1 MSKGYSFLNQISDAN
16 ETWRIRVRIFRMWKV
31 VNKRSENNL
40 ISLDM
45 IFIDEKV
52 IILHNNEMFES
63 FNYSLYLL
71 YNM

>member
-1 MSKGYSFLNQISDAN
+1 MSKGYSFLNQISDAK
-16 ETWRIRVRIFRMWKV
+16 ETWRIRVRICRMWKV
-31 VNKRSENNL
+31 VNRRSGNNL

-45 IFIDEKV
+45 IFIDKEV

-63 FNYSLYLL
+63 FKYSLYLL

>member
-1 MSKGYSFLNQISDAN
+1 MSKGYSFLDQISDAK
-16 ETWRIRVRIFRMWKV
+16 ETWRIRVRICRMWKA
-31 VNKRSENNL
+31 VNKRSGNNL

-45 IFIDEKV
+45 IFIDKKV

>member
-1 MSKGYSFLNQISDAN
+1 MSKGYSFLNQISDAK
-16 ETWRIRVRIFRMWKV
+16 ETWRIRVRIYIMWKA

-45 IFIDEKV
+45 IFIDKKV

>member
-1 MSKGYSFLNQISDAN
+1 MRKAENKGSG
-16 ETWRIRVRIFRMWKV
+16 
-31 VNKRSENNL
+31 NNL
-40 ISLDM
+40 INPDM

-71 YNM
+71 YIM